1 MRKVSKYIALAKS
14 KSSWT
19 VVVAQL
25 VEQSLPTA
33 EILGSNPVIVKIYIE
48 CLLSAVLKRKKVK
61 KKEAGNGPFFKK
73 TV

>member
-1 MRKVSKYIALAKS
+1 M
-14 KSSWT
+14 
-19 VVVAQL
+19 VVAQL
-25 VEQSLPTA
+25 VEQSLTTA

-48 CLLSAVLKRKKVK
+48 CLLSVVLKRKKVK